1 VVEGSCEVPLGGHAT
16 VMGTALVLEGFLGL
30 PDGTKLVRER
40 TEGEAADAAKLG
52 RALGERILAQGGR
65 EVLTLLARLPQ

>member
-1 VVEGSCEVPLGGHAT
+1 
-16 VMGTALVLEGFLGL
+16 
-30 PDGTKLVRER
+30 VRER
-40 TEGEAADAAKLG
+40 IEGEAADAAKLG